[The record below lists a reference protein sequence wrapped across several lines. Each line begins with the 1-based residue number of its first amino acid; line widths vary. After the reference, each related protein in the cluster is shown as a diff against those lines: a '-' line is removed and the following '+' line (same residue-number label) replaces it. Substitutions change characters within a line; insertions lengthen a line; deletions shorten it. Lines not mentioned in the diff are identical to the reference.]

1 MEQDELGILQLT
13 DKFDLRA
20 SGENDRCS
28 VSQISPG
35 YYNMNAVA
43 FYLLKGRLLV
53 AFYEVQGTATT
64 CVTFRNVEP
73 DEIAVTLNEKL
84 GFPLNADVSRDVVT
98 DRGFFADTATEAG
111 VRSGSESLLR
121 GEHHAQGELRDFLPC
136 VSCRRREIIE
146 NSKPFRKKPAC
157 R

>member
-1 MEQDELGILQLT
+1 MEQGEPGILQLT

-20 SGENDRCS
+20 SGENDRCP

-53 AFYEVQGTATT
+53 AYEVQGTATT

-84 GFPLNADVSRDVVT
+84 GFPFNAMCLVMSSRTEVLRRYC
-98 DRGFFADTATEAG
+98 DRSRST
-111 VRSGSESLLR
+111 VRE
-121 GEHHAQGELRDFLPC
+121 
-136 VSCRRREIIE
+136 
-146 NSKPFRKKPAC
+146 
-157 R
+157 